1 MLFLFFT
8 SFLLVHFSLV
18 LVVHYSLALTFG
30 SAKANPVKFT
40 DFLNQNAQDGWRV
53 VTMDRDIQRMFLFF
67 RREAYLVILERDK

>member
-1 MLFLFFT
+1 MKEYRVIVYRENAL
-8 SFLLVHFSLV
+8 SSLV
-18 LVVHYSLALTFG
+18 FG